1 MATITAKFLTKFDP
15 ADKSHVAWFKRM
27 CDIGDQMGDPKSQ
40 ITLVAEINLNP
51 MKVEL
56 DHREALEWVH
66 VHFCL
71 GMKYARAVVNGQAW
85 VPSLQQGASGPTAA
99 AAVRL

>member
-27 CDIGDQMGDPKSQ
+27 CDIGDQMGNPESQ

-51 MKVEL
+51 MKVEI
-56 DHREALEWVH
+56 DHRQALEWVH
-66 VHFCL
+66 IHFCL
-71 GMKYARAVVNGQAW
+71 SMKYSRDVLTGTGAW
-85 VPSLQQGASGPTAA
+85 VPKP
-99 AAVRL
+99 V

>member
-1 MATITAKFLTKFDP
+1 MATITSKFLTKFDP

-71 GMKYARAVVNGQAW
+71 GMKYARAVVNRQAW
-85 VPSLQQGASGPTAA
+85 VPPPADPQADPQADP
-99 AAVRL
+99 